1 MSPHLATWPDQDL
14 ESVLAEL
21 PKRPP
26 PNRCTAPML
35 ATPGVMPA
43 HPEQFAYE
51 VKWDG
56 YRLLAHFNG
65 QRLRLCSRNGLDLAP
80 RLPEFTA
87 LRRALRQPVVLDG
100 ELVALDR
107 DGHPSFSAL
116 QTRMPRPAVMH
127 SGRTWD
133 PHVHSL
139 HYMLFD
145 ILHHA
150 GKSVTR
156 LPYDDR
162 RNLLESLSLAGPTW
176 QTPPSHPDGAAL
188 LALMRRTHQEG
199 IIAKRLT
206 STYRPGL
213 RSPDWIKIKVTRS
226 DEFVVVGWW
235 SSGKHGL
242 SSLLLGYH
250 PSTARARANA
260 PLLYCGKVGTG
271 FSDSDRLR
279 LERAL
284 KKLAVDTPPVTGEL
298 PHGPG
303 ISWCRPALVAQIRYS
318 EWTHDGALRH
328 PTFLGLRGDKVPEDV
343 VHQPASL
350 P

>member
-1 MSPHLATWPDQDL
+1 MAAYATHVLDHAPETLLAAL
-14 ESVLAEL
+14 
-21 PKRPP
+21 
-26 PNRCTAPML
+26 PNRAFPTRCTSPML
-35 ATPGVMPA
+35 ATLGSMPA
-43 HPEQFAYE
+43 HPERFSYE

-56 YRLLAHFNG
+56 YRLLAHFDG
-65 QRLRLCSRNGLDLAP
+65 RKLALCSRTGLDLSP
-80 RLPEFTA
+80 RFPEITA
-87 LRRALRQPVVLDG
+87 LRQALQKPVVLDG

-116 QTRMPRPAVMH
+116 QTRMPRPHAMH
-127 SGRTWD
+127 RGRAWD
-133 PHVHSL
+133 PQVHSL

-145 ILHHA
+145 VLHYDR
-150 GKSVTR
+150 KPVVR
-156 LPYDDR
+156 LSYADR
-162 RNLLESLSLAGPTW
+162 RILLESLALAGPAW
-176 QTPPSHPDGAAL
+176 QTPPAHHDGAAL
-188 LALMRRTHQEG
+188 LALMRRNHQEG
-199 IIAKRLT
+199 IIAKRHT
-206 STYRPGL
+206 STYQPGL

-250 PSTARARANA
+250 PSATSARADA
-260 PLLYCGKVGTG
+260 PLAYCGKVGTG
-271 FSDSDRLR
+271 FTDADRVR

-284 KKLAVDTPPVTGEL
+284 KKLAVEVPPVTGDL
-298 PHGPG
+298 PHGTG

-328 PTFLGLRGDKVPEDV
+328 PAFLGLRSDKLPQDV
-343 VHQPASL
+343 VHHPGNR